1 MTIEYEQ
8 TYQLR
13 TGDFDRFA
21 HLLPSSILDVFQD
34 VAGVNAENVPGMTW
48 KAILRK
54 AVFTDRSIYR

>member
-1 MTIEYEQ
+1 MTIKYEQ

-34 VAGVNAENVPGMTW
+34 VAGVNAEIVPGMTW
-48 KAILRK
+48 
-54 AVFTDRSIYR
+54 